1 MRVAFDID
9 GVVADLQSVLVREAE
24 VLFGRTLTI
33 TPEVDEDHPL
43 DGLTARGES
52 LAAFD
57 RRCIPAP
64 PHRAGKRA
72 AGTPAAGCV
81 APPSNT
87 PGIATPPRK
96 TRAAGAPVLG
106 RRALPPGRLA
116 GLGATPDFHHGL
128 LSHRERQRLWRR
140 IATIENFWETLEET
154 EEGAVARIAAVAS
167 KRRWEVLF
175 ITKRPATVG
184 AAAQTQTQRWLCDK
198 GFPLPAVYVV
208 RRSRGAIAEA
218 LGLDAVVDDQLANCL
233 DVVADSHARPLLLCR
248 HAEPS
253 GTAVR
258 AGPAVTRPAPVTLV
272 RSITECLDV
281 LEAMDSEV

>member
-9 GVVADLQSVLVREAE
+9 GVVADLQSALVREAE

-43 DGLTARGES
+43 DGLS
-52 LAAFD
+52 
-57 RRCIPAP
+57 
-64 PHRAGKRA
+64 
-72 AGTPAAGCV
+72 
-81 APPSNT
+81 
-87 PGIATPPRK
+87 
-96 TRAAGAPVLG
+96 
-106 RRALPPGRLA
+106 
-116 GLGATPDFHHGL
+116 HH
-128 LSHRERQRLWRR
+128 ERQRLWRR

-167 KRRWEVLF
+167 TRRWEVLF
-175 ITKRPATVG
+175 ITKRPATAG

-253 GTAVR
+253 GAAGR

-272 RSITECLDV
+272 RSINGCLDV
-281 LEAMDSEV
+281 LEAMDSEVRSQKSGVWGRPATSHPAA